1 MDIIGIGIM
10 VCLGVVIA
18 GFIGFSVTTRRIID
32 DQEQE
37 IEILR
42 RDNERLKADNIYLQ
56 RENNAYR
63 AQITTQATGK
73 GAKDLKQAVNIF
85 CNRVNEMFKEW

>member
-63 AQITTQATGK
+63 AHITTQATGK
-73 GAKDLKQAVNIF
+73 GDIDLKQAVNNF
-85 CNRVNEMFKEW
+85 CNRVTEMFKEW

>member
-18 GFIGFSVTTRRIID
+18 GFIGFSVTTKRIID

-37 IEILR
+37 LEILR

-63 AQITTQATGK
+63 AHITTQATGK
-73 GAKDLKQAVNIF
+73 GATDLKEAVKIF
-85 CNRVNEMFKEW
+85 SDRVNEMFKEW